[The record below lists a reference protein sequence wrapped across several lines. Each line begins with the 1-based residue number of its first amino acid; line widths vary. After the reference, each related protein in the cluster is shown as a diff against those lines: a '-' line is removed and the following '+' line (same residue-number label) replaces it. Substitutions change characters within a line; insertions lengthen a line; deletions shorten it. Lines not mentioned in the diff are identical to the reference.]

1 MFGATFKLIDTSKR
15 VTAAADKAAF
25 KNFAHAAARISK
37 DAKASIEKTD
47 GPSLPGSPPHTHRGS
62 FLRRGIR
69 FAADKQGAV
78 IGPMASVVGEAGS
91 AHEFG
96 GEFKGSDFPERPF
109 MGPAL
114 EQNIDRF
121 ASTWQGSIG
130 E

>member
-37 DAKASIEKTD
+37 DAKASIENAP
-47 GPSLPGSPPHTHRGS
+47 GPSSPGSPPHTHRGS

-96 GEFKGSDFPERPF
+96 GEFKGNDFPERPF

-114 EQNIDRF
+114 DQNLDRF
-121 ASTWQGSIG
+121 AGEWAGSIG